1 MNESLGMAKT
11 TEELFSQ
18 LDLIGKKLEN
28 FSLTID
34 KKRDDVFNLLRQ
46 FGQGIQQDFSASGQV
61 TDGNGVEA
69 ALQSALLQIQ
79 NSVNQWDEAMKVKAK
94 GVDFMSKHE
103 KYLVVMVFGAVKSGK
118 SSLGNLFAGNAF
130 RQAPFDLSLIHI

>member
-61 TDGNGVEA
+61 TDGT
-69 ALQSALLQIQ
+69 ALRRLCNRPFFKSKILLI
-79 NSVNQWDEAMKVKAK
+79 
-94 GVDFMSKHE
+94 
-103 KYLVVMVFGAVKSGK
+103 SGM
-118 SSLGNLFAGNAF
+118 
-130 RQAPFDLSLIHI
+130 RP

>member
-1 MNESLGMAKT
+1 M
-11 TEELFSQ
+11 
-18 LDLIGKKLEN
+18 
-28 FSLTID
+28 TID

-103 KYLVVMVFGAVKSGK
+103 NIWLSWYLV
-118 SSLGNLFAGNAF
+118 
-130 RQAPFDLSLIHI
+130 PLSLVKVR

>member
-46 FGQGIQQDFSASGQV
+46 FGQGIQQDFFGFRPG
-61 TDGNGVEA
+61 DGWKRRRGCFA
-69 ALQSALLQIQ
+69 I
-79 NSVNQWDEAMKVKAK
+79 
-94 GVDFMSKHE
+94 GP
-103 KYLVVMVFGAVKSGK
+103 
-118 SSLGNLFAGNAF
+118 SSNPKFC
-130 RQAPFDLSLIHI
+130 